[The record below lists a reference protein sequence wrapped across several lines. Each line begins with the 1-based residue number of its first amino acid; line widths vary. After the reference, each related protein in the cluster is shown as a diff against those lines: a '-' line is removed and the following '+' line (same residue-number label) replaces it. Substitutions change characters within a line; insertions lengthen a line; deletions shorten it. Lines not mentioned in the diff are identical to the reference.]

1 MEGIFQVININNK
14 TGVAK
19 VLKQD
24 ENKVYEMY
32 DKIFQVNDKF
42 IIEKGEIKILS
53 RINQGKIEEIL
64 NR

>member
-14 TGVAK
+14 TGVAQ